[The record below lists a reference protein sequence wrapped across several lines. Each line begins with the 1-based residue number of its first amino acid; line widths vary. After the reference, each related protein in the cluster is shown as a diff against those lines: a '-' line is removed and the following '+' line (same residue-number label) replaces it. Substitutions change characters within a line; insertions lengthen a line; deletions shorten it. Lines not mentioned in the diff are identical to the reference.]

1 MFEAL
6 EALEA
11 ALAAAPPIPL
21 TDSVRV
27 VPSELQPLVEEVR
40 AAALTSEASDQAEEL
55 ARVVLRDRSVPL
67 TGQRRVDLKRAQGLI
82 ASLRSSI

>member
-27 VPSELQPLVEEVR
+27 VPGELQPLVDEVR
-40 AAALTSEASDQAEEL
+40 AAASTSEASGQAEEL
-55 ARVVLRDRSVPL
+55 AQVILHGRPVPL
-67 TGQRRVDLKRAQGLI
+67 TRQRRVDLKRAQELI
-82 ASLRSSI
+82 AGLRSGI